1 MFQTTVVEKIKT
13 HFYVSVLFRSR
24 VVLVKMCNQDG
35 KRRQATNDNTVRGM
49 SFAFWI
55 TKVTHAHSEHVM
67 LPAFTLLKWFHE
79 STSMLSL
86 HISCLFL

>member
-1 MFQTTVVEKIKT
+1 MFNI
-13 HFYVSVLFRSR
+13 FYRSR

-35 KRRQATNDNTVRGM
+35 KGRQATDDNKVRGM

-55 TKVTHAHSEHVM
+55 PKATHAHSERVI

-79 STSMLSL
+79 CTSKLRLQRSSL
-86 HISCLFL
+86 F